1 MKCKKIVASFLLIA
15 MLVAPLSAYADTV
28 YSDEE
33 VLARGRL
40 YYSYLEQ
47 VFGNIVK
54 ENEGAS
60 EVTLTGAVGFYRL
73 FTAK

>member
-1 MKCKKIVASFLLIA
+1 MMKCKKIIASFLLIA

-33 VLARGRL
+33 VLARGKL

-47 VFGNIVK
+47 VFNRSSGI
-54 ENEGAS
+54 
-60 EVTLTGAVGFYRL
+60 L
-73 FTAK
+73 